1 METPISRVIEHQR
14 KALDFMLDALG
25 LREAY
30 EAVSRLPETRELERA
45 AAALE
50 TELEALGAPSR
61 EREPNDV

>member
-25 LREAY
+25 LREAH
-30 EAVSRLPETRELERA
+30 EAVSRRPETPELERA

-50 TELEALGAPSR
+50 TELEALDAPR
-61 EREPNDV
+61 EREPNDI

>member
-1 METPISRVIEHQR
+1 METPINRVTEHQR

-45 AAALE
+45 AAALDADLE
-50 TELEALGAPSR
+50 TLAASSR
-61 EREPNDV
+61 EREPNDI

>member
-50 TELEALGAPSR
+50 TELEALGAPR
-61 EREPNDV
+61 EREPNDI